1 MKILVDSYRHSR
13 IFVIKGV
20 SGNHMKYSGEVKLDR
35 LSVVLGRFYPAS
47 NFWRSKT
54 AWAAFVTGAMLLI
67 VACGGGSDSDSTPS
81 TPASTSTEPAGQMFD
96 AEGNPIDE
104 SQTGTQPIQ
113 RGEDAVPDF
122 ELALF
127 SNNNH
132 TRDEHFR
139 LSDLTAQGRPSVV
152 NFWFPSCPPCVAEMP
167 DLEAAFQKHVPDG
180 VEFVGVQLVGLDSI
194 NDGQKFVD
202 RLEVNYALGP
212 DEEADIVRAYK
223 ITGFPTTF
231 FLDKDQNIV
240 KKWQGSLNAEKIEE
254 FIQLLLN

>member
-1 MKILVDSYRHSR
+1 MFD
-13 IFVIKGV
+13 V
-20 SGNHMKYSGEVKLDR
+20 SGNAIDG
-35 LSVVLGRFYPAS
+35 
-47 NFWRSKT
+47 T
-54 AWAAFVTGAMLLI
+54 QTGA
-67 VACGGGSDSDSTPS
+67 
-81 TPASTSTEPAGQMFD
+81 
-96 AEGNPIDE
+96 
-104 SQTGTQPIQ
+104 QPIE

-127 SNNNH
+127 SNANH

-139 LSDLTAQGRPSVV
+139 LSDLVAEGRPSVV

-167 DLEAAFQKHVPDG
+167 DLEAAFQKHIPDG
-180 VEFVGVQLVGLDSI
+180 VEFVGVQLVGLDSV

-202 RLEVNYALGP
+202 RLEVTYALGP

-223 ITGFPTTF
+223 ISGFPTTF
-231 FLDKDQNIV
+231 FLDENQNIV